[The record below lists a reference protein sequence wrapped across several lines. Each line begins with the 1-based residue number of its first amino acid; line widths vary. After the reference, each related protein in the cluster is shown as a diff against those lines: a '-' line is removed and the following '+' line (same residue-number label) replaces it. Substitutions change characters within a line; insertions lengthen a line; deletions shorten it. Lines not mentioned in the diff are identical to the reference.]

1 MTEFYGLPNAGEF
14 WHWTNALHF
23 ILVGLAGG
31 VAFLAALLH
40 LQNAKEARFF
50 TLVALGLIA
59 LDLFVLWAESPARF
73 RFTHVWLFLTFHPQ
87 SPIWWG
93 AWGLALA
100 FLSGGLLHLNR
111 GPKEALKRVFL
122 VASLVA
128 LAYPGLALAV
138 NLNRPLWNALMLA
151 LFPITALALG
161 LGLAILLKQAWARL
175 PFQSFL
181 GLALFL
187 AALYPFSLSAEARA
201 HFLEEGGIAYGLL
214 LALGLGAFFGKGLAP
229 WLGLVSAAGLRA
241 LLVLVGQW
249 QGLGL

>member
-23 ILVGLAGG
+23 VLVGLAGG

-40 LQNAKEARFF
+40 LQNAKEAR
-50 TLVALGLIA
+50 TLTLWALGLIA

-93 AWGLALA
+93 SWGLALA

-111 GPKEALKRVFL
+111 GPKEALKWVFL

-138 NLNRPLWNALMLA
+138 NLNRPLWKALMVA
-151 LFPITALALG
+151 LFPITALALA
-161 LGLAILLKQAWARL
+161 LGLALLLKQGWARL

-181 GLALFL
+181 GLGLFL

-201 HFLEEGGIAYGLL
+201 HFLEEGGLAYGLL

-229 WLGLVSAAGLRA
+229 WLGLLSAAGLRA
-241 LLVLVGQW
+241 LMVLVGQW

>member
-151 LFPITALALG
+151 LFSPS
-161 LGLAILLKQAWARL
+161 
-175 PFQSFL
+175 P
-181 GLALFL
+181 
-187 AALYPFSLSAEARA
+187 
-201 HFLEEGGIAYGLL
+201 
-214 LALGLGAFFGKGLAP
+214 P
-229 WLGLVSAAGLRA
+229 WLWAWGWPSSSSRPGPGFPSRAFWAWPSSWPPSTPSA
-241 LLVLVGQW
+241 
-249 QGLGL
+249 